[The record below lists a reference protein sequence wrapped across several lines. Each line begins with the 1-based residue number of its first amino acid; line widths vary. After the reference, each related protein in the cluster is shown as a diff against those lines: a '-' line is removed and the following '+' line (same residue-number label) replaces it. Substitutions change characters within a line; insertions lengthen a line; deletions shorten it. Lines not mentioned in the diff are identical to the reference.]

1 VGFPINWTEN
11 KMIMAELFG
20 KVGENSTALDTK
32 EDVLTS
38 NVFQLIKYLKPEFGI
53 IPFLNYVFKENDIPL
68 NLDIEREW
76 KVEYHFWPIGTKA
89 GREPDLLI
97 YLKGDNLNFLF
108 VIEAKYYSGPSD
120 TETMEKEGKA
130 YHNQLA
136 DEFTDLKKR
145 KYKIKGES
153 KKFDVKLEN
162 CFLLY
167 LTKHNI
173 RPKEDLERAI
183 IHYSRSNLDREIDIR
198 KHLIW
203 ANWTSI
209 WKVLKDI
216 RINEFP
222 FYEIRTD
229 LILLLEKKGFKEF
242 IGFLFNSWDAK
253 YKPFYNQIWFKNKI
267 YRSNYRDAKFYYEL
281 WFKSKKKL
289 YLDISKE
296 NSRFFKEG
304 M

>member
-1 VGFPINWTEN
+1 
-11 KMIMAELFG
+11 MAELFG

-53 IPFLNYVFKENDIPL
+53 IPFLNYVFKENGIPL
-68 NLDIEREW
+68 DLEIEKEW
-76 KVEYHFWPIGTKA
+76 KVEYYFWPIGTKA

-97 YLKGDNLNFLF
+97 YLKGDNLNLLF

-120 TETMEKEGKA
+120 TDTKEKEGIKH
-130 YHNQLA
+130 HNQLA

-145 KYKIKGES
+145 KFKLEGKS
-153 KKFDVKLEN
+153 RKFDVQLEN

-173 RPKEDLERAI
+173 KPREDLESVI
-183 IHYSRSNLDREIDIR
+183 IQFSSDNPDSKIEIK

-203 ANWTSI
+203 ANWTSV
-209 WKVLKDI
+209 WKVLKEIKID
-216 RINEFP
+216 EFP
-222 FYEIRTD
+222 FYEIKND
-229 LILLLEKKGFKEF
+229 LILLLEKKGFKKFTGFKF
-242 IGFLFNSWDAK
+242 ISWKEK
-253 YKPFYNQIWFKNKI
+253 YKSFYKQLWFKNKI
-267 YRSNYRDAKFYYEL
+267 HRYNYRDDKFYYEL

-289 YLDISKE
+289 SFDVSKE
-296 NSRFFKEG
+296 DSRFFKEG